1 MISVPSF
8 LLKRLY
14 VKGSLHNNEQGFQ
27 FELKNTLGS
36 GYGNEL
42 LPLTLDG
49 KELPREGSYFILDV
63 EEVSFSAVNKEKT
76 FTLPMNRTL
85 TILVKGVTLSEEPHK
100 IGLSFVAEGLGK
112 LSFEVTDVVSGA

>member
-14 VKGSLHNNEQGFQ
+14 VKGSLQNNEQGFQ
-27 FELKNTLGS
+27 FQLKNTLGS

-49 KELPREGSYFILDV
+49 KELPRESSYFVLDA
-63 EEVSFSAVNKEKT
+63 EEVPFSAVSQERP
-76 FTLPMNRTL
+76 FTLAMNK
-85 TILVKGVTLSEEPHK
+85 TITIVVKGVTLAEGAHR
-100 IGLSFVAEGLGK
+100 IGFSFVAQGLGK
-112 LSFEVTDVVSGA
+112 LSFEVTDLASGG

>member
-14 VKGSLHNNEQGFQ
+14 VKGSLQNNEQGFQ
-27 FELKNTLGS
+27 FQLKNTLGS

-49 KELPREGSYFILDV
+49 KELPKDSSYFVLDA
-63 EEVSFSAVNKEKT
+63 EEVPFSAISQERP
-76 FTLPMNRTL
+76 FTLAMNKIL
-85 TILVKGVTLSEEPHK
+85 TIVVKGVTLAEGAHR
-100 IGLSFVAEGLGK
+100 IGFSFVAQGLGK
-112 LSFEVTDVVSGA
+112 LSFEVTDLVSGG

>member
-14 VKGSLHNNEQGFQ
+14 VKGSLQNNEQGFQ
-27 FELKNTLGS
+27 FQLKNTLGS

-49 KELPREGSYFILDV
+49 KELPRESSYFVLDA
-63 EEVSFSAVNKEKT
+63 EEVPFSAVSQERP
-76 FTLPMNRTL
+76 FTLAMNK
-85 TILVKGVTLSEEPHK
+85 TITIVVKGVTLAEGAHR
-100 IGLSFVAEGLGK
+100 IGLSFVAQGLGK
-112 LSFEVTDVVSGA
+112 LSFEVTDLASGG

>member
-14 VKGSLHNNEQGFQ
+14 VKGSLQNNEQGFQ
-27 FELKNTLGS
+27 FQLKNTLGS

-49 KELPREGSYFILDV
+49 KELPRESSYFVLDA
-63 EEVSFSAVNKEKT
+63 EEVPFSAVSQERP
-76 FTLPMNRTL
+76 FTLAMNK
-85 TILVKGVTLSEEPHK
+85 TITIVVKGVTLAEGAHR
-100 IGLSFVAEGLGK
+100 IGLSFVAQGLGK
-112 LSFEVTDVVSGA
+112 LSFEVTDLVSGG

>member
-14 VKGSLHNNEQGFQ
+14 VKGSLQNNEQGFQ
-27 FELKNTLGS
+27 FQLKNTLGS

-49 KELPREGSYFILDV
+49 KELPKESSYFVLDA
-63 EEVSFSAVNKEKT
+63 EETPFPRLAKSDPS
-76 FTLPMNRTL
+76 LWP
-85 TILVKGVTLSEEPHK
+85 
-100 IGLSFVAEGLGK
+100 
-112 LSFEVTDVVSGA
+112 